1 MVLRDASASKNLSC
15 AFYRSSCHIVSEGK
29 VTDNFPIS
37 VEKRDVHL
45 VDCAMVRLGNVELP
59 DSDGRLEVVKQPPG
73 GPLPPQLHH
82 LLLAAGVV
90 GGEEA
95 KGVLLFVV
103 EVVQAPATSP

>member
-1 MVLRDASASKNLSC
+1 MSLSLKTLSC

-37 VEKRDVHL
+37 VKKRDVHL
-45 VDCAMVRLGNVELP
+45 VDCAMVRLGHVELP
-59 DSDGRLEVVKQPPG
+59 DGDGRLEVVKQPPG
-73 GPLPPQLHH
+73 GALPPQLHH
-82 LLLAAGVV
+82 LLLAARVV

-95 KGVLLFVV
+95 QGVLLFVL